1 MIQQKGKELLFG
13 LVFTLL
19 LFGVLDYFFPNAHW
33 LIRIFIVL
41 VLFSMG
47 MVIFRLLFHQQ
58 KDQHSL
64 KRKD

>member
-19 LFGVLDYFFPNAHW
+19 LFGVLDYFVPNAHW
-33 LIRIFIVL
+33 LIGLFIVL
-41 VLFSMG
+41 FLFSMG